1 MLSAFV
7 LGWERAT
14 DSYGI
19 RLFVVKRSGA
29 DPCKIIHPD
38 VYHRTITE

>member
-1 MLSAFV
+1 MLSTFD